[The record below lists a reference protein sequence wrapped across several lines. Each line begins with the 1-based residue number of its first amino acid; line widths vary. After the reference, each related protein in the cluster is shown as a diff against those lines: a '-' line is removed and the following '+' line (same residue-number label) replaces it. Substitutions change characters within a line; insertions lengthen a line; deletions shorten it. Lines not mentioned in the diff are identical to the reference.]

1 MKSKLNIT
9 IDEDILTQMKRHA
22 IQHNKSIS
30 EIVEHYFRG
39 ILTPKPKGSF
49 VEMIDQLPKSKTSG
63 GTNLKE
69 EYYKGKAEKYGI

>member
-22 IQHNKSIS
+22 IQQNKSIS

-39 ILTPKPKGSF
+39 ILKPKSKGSF
-49 VEMIDQLPKSKTSG
+49 VEMIDQLPKSKASRD
-63 GTNLKE
+63 TNLKE
-69 EYYKGKAEKYGI
+69 EYYKGKAEKYGL